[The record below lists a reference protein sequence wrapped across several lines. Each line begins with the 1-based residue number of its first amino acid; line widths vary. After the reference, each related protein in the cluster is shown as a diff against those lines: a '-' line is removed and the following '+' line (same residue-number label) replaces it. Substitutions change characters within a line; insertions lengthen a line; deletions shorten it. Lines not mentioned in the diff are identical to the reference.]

1 MPISSGAGRVL
12 ENNDKISMKSVNLEA
27 KPSTSSKERPFRTSA
42 LVYPKDFTT
51 GNTTRWKKKTTFCS
65 VNFIFIHLFQD

>member
-12 ENNDKISMKSVNLEA
+12 ENNDKISTKSVNLEP

-42 LVYPKDFTT
+42 LVYPKDFTN
-51 GNTTRWKKKTTFCS
+51 GNTTRWNTKTTFCS
-65 VNFIFIHLFQD
+65 VNFIFIQLFQV